1 MSMQV
6 QGSENWSL
14 LGASKGL
21 GFEFSK
27 LVPTVH
33 PQTHLFLA
41 SRSINSFDFSKK
53 DLFEFYAEQIQATA
67 PDRIFYF
74 AAGGAYGPFKKYQW
88 KDHVWTMSVTFDFP
102 AFLLHYFLRNPQK
115 LKQMVFIGSS
125 VAESQA
131 DPNAAMYCAAKHA
144 LRGLLSS
151 VEKESPTFQVKLF
164 SPGYMNTQM
173 LPKGAWPR
181 EQGLAVEPSQVALEL
196 MRFSCD

>member
-1 MSMQV
+1 MQV
-6 QGSENWSL
+6 QSVENWSL

-27 LVPTVH
+27 IAPLEY
-33 PQTHLFLA
+33 PQVHLFLA
-41 SRSINSFDFSKK
+41 SRSINNFDFSKK
-53 DLFEFYAEQIQATA
+53 DLYEFYCEQILSTN

-74 AAGGAYGPFKKYQW
+74 AAGGTYGPFKKYEW
-88 KDHVWTMSVTFDFP
+88 KDHVWTMGVTFEFP
-102 AFLLHYFLRNPQK
+102 AFMLHYYLKNPK
-115 LKQMVFIGSS
+115 NLKQIVFVGSA

-144 LRGLLSS
+144 LKGLLSS
-151 VEKESPTFQVKLF
+151 VEKENPSFQIKLF

-181 EQGLAVEPSQVALEL
+181 EQGLAVEPSQVASDLL
-196 MRFSCD
+196 RFSCD